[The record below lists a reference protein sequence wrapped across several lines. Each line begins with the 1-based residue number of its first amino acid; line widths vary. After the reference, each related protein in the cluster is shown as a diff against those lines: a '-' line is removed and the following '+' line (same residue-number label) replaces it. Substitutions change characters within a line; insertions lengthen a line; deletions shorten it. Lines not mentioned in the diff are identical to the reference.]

1 MRSTVGDLNHIAGD
15 AHDLRITVDDSPA
28 ITGDV
33 NAHHRRCKSPVM

>member
-1 MRSTVGDLNHIAGD
+1 MRSTVGDLNYIAGD

-33 NAHHRRCKSPVM
+33 NHVRTCPNVLS